1 MARPLHLPSFF
12 EEEDF
17 KVLYKKYGQKKY
29 GIRILAL
36 YYLQIGKSI
45 TEVSKLICKA
55 AYTIR
60 DWIKRY
66 KEGGLQSLLSIRVGR
81 GRSGKLSQANA
92 KALIQEINVWSK
104 SLSGGRLRALDIKS
118 LIQEKFNV
126 SYALSGVYALL
137 HRLGYSWI
145 TSRSVHPKANKALQE
160 SFKK

>member
-60 DWIKRY
+60 DWIKAL
-66 KEGGLQSLLSIRVGR
+66 KENGILISMSGR
-81 GRSGKLSQANA
+81 GRSGLTTRISSAYGA
-92 KALIQEINVWSK
+92 
-104 SLSGGRLRALDIKS
+104 
-118 LIQEKFNV
+118 
-126 SYALSGVYALL
+126 
-137 HRLGYSWI
+137 H
-145 TSRSVHPKANKALQE
+145 
-160 SFKK
+160 